1 MSPCPASCIPCLVSF
16 VLVSILAA
24 PSPPPTY
31 SLSLT
36 ASLWH
41 EPGMESSPLSFP
53 LVLHIS
59 IRFEICRG
67 RKNWFPSNFVVCGLQ
82 MNLNCSVD
90 CKEKEQKSN
99 IYRWLNLGKL
109 RLKGSNK
116 NDWIIQQLQIRID
129 SAPVETRH
137 VLFSQVVERVAAL
150 QLQQEWKIHWE
161 TLRWCHPDG
170 SRGVHLWLCHPL

>member
-1 MSPCPASCIPCLVSF
+1 MCAFYVPVSCILHPVSC
-16 VLVSILAA
+16 VLCAGI
-24 PSPPPTY
+24 
-31 SLSLT
+31 
-36 ASLWH
+36 H
-41 EPGMESSPLSFP
+41 PGSPLPTPHLLSITHCFFVTRAGNGVISSFFP

-59 IRFEICRG
+59 IRLEICRG
-67 RKNWFPSNFVVCGLQ
+67 RKNWFPPNFVVCGLH
-82 MNLNCSVD
+82 SVH
-90 CKEKEQKSN
+90 CKESN

-116 NDWIIQQLQIRID
+116 NYWIIQQLQIRID

-137 VLFSQVVERVAAL
+137 VLFSQVVARVAAL